1 MSWRIEEANSL
12 TLVRELPDAWAQTCI
27 TRPPSIREPEVT
39 LAVLSEVHRV
49 LRQDGT
55 LWLLLHP
62 GEALLDALCEQGWIR
77 QLPPAWATPLMLGCN
92 TPLRL
97 SLLSKDA
104 RYFYEDHTPGGHLR
118 PRRFSSLN
126 AGRQVRR
133 TQGCHNGPEQ
143 LCRLVKRCVLAG
155 SSLVACGA
163 CGAPYRRA
171 LPGERGTPGVRRP
184 TCPHNNPDGRC
195 LVLDPFYHPANCAA
209 GTAHCNGRSFLGIT
223 SHTETS
229 EDR

>member
-1 MSWRIEEANSL
+1 MSWRIEEVNALNL
-12 TLVRELPDAWAQTCI
+12 MRELPDAWAQTCL
-27 TRPPSIREPEVT
+27 TRPPSTQAPEVT

-49 LRQDGT
+49 LREDGT

-62 GEALLDALCEQGWIR
+62 GGALLDALREQSWIPQR
-77 QLPPAWATPLMLGCN
+77 PPAWATPLMIGCN

-104 RYFYEDHTPGGHLR
+104 RYFYEDHTPAGHIRLQ
-118 PRRFSSLN
+118 RRSCSN
-126 AGRQVRR
+126 AGSQARR
-133 TQGCHNGPEQ
+133 TQGCNYGPER
-143 LCRLVKRCVLAG
+143 LRRLVKRCVLAG

-163 CGAPYRRA
+163 CGAPYRRT
-171 LPGERGTPGVRRP
+171 LPGERAPGGRRP
-184 TCPHNNPDGRC
+184 TCPHNNPEGRC

-209 GTAHCNGRSFLGIT
+209 RAAHCNGRSFLGIT
-223 SHTETS
+223 SHTETG